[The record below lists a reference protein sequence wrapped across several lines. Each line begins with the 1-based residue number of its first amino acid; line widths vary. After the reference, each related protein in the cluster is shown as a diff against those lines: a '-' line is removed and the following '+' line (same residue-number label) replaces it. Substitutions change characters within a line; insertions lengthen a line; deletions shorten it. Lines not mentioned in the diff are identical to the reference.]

1 MGSLEMENALG
12 IPGIADVVRE
22 LVLGDALFNGGCVA
36 ADNNTNEELR
46 NSGNEY

>member
-12 IPGIADVVRE
+12 IPGIADIIRE
-22 LVLGDALFNGGCVA
+22 LVLGDALLIGGCVA
-36 ADNNTNEELR
+36 ANNNTHEELR